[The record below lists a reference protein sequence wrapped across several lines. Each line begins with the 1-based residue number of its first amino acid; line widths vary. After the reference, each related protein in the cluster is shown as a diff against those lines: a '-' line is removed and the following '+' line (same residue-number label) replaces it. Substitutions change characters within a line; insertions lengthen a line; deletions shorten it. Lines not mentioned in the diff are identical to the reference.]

1 MIQIELNL
9 KAGEIVFNGQDRK
22 YWLDMLSK
30 QKDGEYL
37 LILKKKKKQRSH
49 EQLKYLWSVVYDMI
63 SKETGM
69 SREEIHEAMKYRFLY
84 EMRRIVNKDKTVSA
98 LKTVKSISDL
108 GDVDTNEMFDYI
120 ENVRQ
125 WAASFLGIVIPDPS

>member
-1 MIQIELNL
+1 MIQIEI
-9 KAGEIVFNGQDRK
+9 EIKEGHPIFRAEQRRIWDEQTA
-22 YWLDMLSK
+22 L
-30 QKDGEYL
+30 QKDGEYI

-49 EQLKYLWSVVYDMI
+49 EQLRYLWSVVYDMI

-125 WAASFLGIVIPDPS
+125 WAAEFLGVVIPDPS